1 MFLKGL
7 LGTLLPP
14 AADPS
19 PRSSTTSAKSRLGGF
34 LHGRKNSRSTLTPAS
49 QDAVNSMP
57 SPRPGVV
64 KSSNSSSSSRQLLPS
79 STPTPTP
86 PPPSP
91 QILPGR
97 MASIRAV
104 GNSFDEP
111 RDGGTTEEDSS
122 SESHAASRSS
132 AFSSSITSNASG
144 ISAMSQ
150 QSSSNGGAD
159 SEATVRLK
167 PECPRETTTT
177 AISLQVPSP
186 AGNTATQRRS
196 GEVNRSS
203 FERSSFEIP
212 QRDSSRTAVTTLA
225 TLANGRQPGAGG
237 YSDLSPDGGDAQV
250 LPTNG
255 WDSTIGKAG
264 LGKTGR
270 VINKLVSDN
279 EALKRDIKIERL
291 RADEA
296 KQTARLLEDK
306 MDRMSSDYEGRLLE
320 ANVTKTLLARK
331 ERQVES
337 LQAAVE
343 LERHK
348 ASSALERE
356 RMWKDELEKVRADA
370 KQKVEEATNH
380 AALMEGRYN
389 AISSHWREQGEEV
402 KRVVGTMKTEV
413 DGLLEERRRD
423 DEKISTLREV
433 CDQQDGN
440 IRELIRQKEEIARQF
455 EAYKAEQE
463 EALREI
469 KRAAVMRE
477 EEQERVIGESR
488 EVLHKL
494 RWALGV
500 KENVKWAE

>member
-7 LGTLLPP
+7 LVALLPHDSSEKK
-14 AADPS
+14 AGRPS
-19 PRSSTTSAKSRLGGF
+19 PKSTISAKSRLGGF
-34 LHGRKNSRSTLTPAS
+34 LHGRKNSRQTTLTPAS
-49 QDAVNSMP
+49 QEAVNSMP
-57 SPRPGVV
+57 TPRTAVA
-64 KSSNSSSSSRQLLPS
+64 KSKQSLSSS
-79 STPTPTP
+79 TTT
-86 PPPSP
+86 PSP
-91 QILPGR
+91 QIPGR

-104 GNSFDEP
+104 GNSFDEQ
-111 RDGGTTEEDSS
+111 RGDGTTEEDSS
-122 SESHAASRSS
+122 SESQMASRSS
-132 AFSSSITSNASG
+132 AFSSSINSNASG

-150 QSSSNGGAD
+150 PIPNGSGGAD
-159 SEATVRLK
+159 QNAAVRLK
-167 PECPRETTTT
+167 PSYPEEEVTS
-177 AISLQVPSP
+177 SLHVPSQ
-186 AGNTATQRRS
+186 AGQTAMQRRS

-203 FERSSFEIP
+203 FEIP
-212 QRDSSRTAVTTLA
+212 QRESSRTAVTTSA
-225 TLANGRQPGAGG
+225 TLANGRPAAG
-237 YSDLSPDGGDAQV
+237 YNDLTPDTTDPPSA
-250 LPTNG
+250 PNNG

-343 LERHK
+343 LERQK
-348 ASSALERE
+348 ARSALERE
-356 RMWKDELEKVRADA
+356 RMWKDEMEKVRAEA
-370 KQKVEEATNH
+370 KQKVEEATNY

-389 AISSHWREQGEEV
+389 AISSHWQEQGEEV
-402 KRVVGTMKTEV
+402 KKVVGSMKSEV
-413 DGLLEERRRD
+413 NGLLEERRRD

-440 IRELIRQKEEIARQF
+440 IRELTRQKDAITANY

-469 KRAAVMRE
+469 KRAASRRE

-488 EVLHKL
+488 EVLNKL

>member
-1 MFLKGL
+1 
-7 LGTLLPP
+7 
-14 AADPS
+14 
-19 PRSSTTSAKSRLGGF
+19 
-34 LHGRKNSRSTLTPAS
+34 
-49 QDAVNSMP
+49 V
-57 SPRPGVV
+57 
-64 KSSNSSSSSRQLLPS
+64 
-79 STPTPTP
+79 
-86 PPPSP
+86 
-91 QILPGR
+91 
-97 MASIRAV
+97 
-104 GNSFDEP
+104 
-111 RDGGTTEEDSS
+111 
-122 SESHAASRSS
+122 
-132 AFSSSITSNASG
+132 
-144 ISAMSQ
+144 
-150 QSSSNGGAD
+150 
-159 SEATVRLK
+159 
-167 PECPRETTTT
+167 T
-177 AISLQVPSP
+177 ALS
-186 AGNTATQRRS
+186 
-196 GEVNRSS
+196 
-203 FERSSFEIP
+203 
-212 QRDSSRTAVTTLA
+212 
-225 TLANGRQPGAGG
+225 TLANGRQNLSPTAG
-237 YSDLSPDGGDAQV
+237 SNDLSPDGGDSQV
-250 LPTNG
+250 AATNG

-356 RMWKDELEKVRADA
+356 RMWKDEMEKVRAEA
-370 KQKVEEATNH
+370 KQKVEEAGNY

-402 KRVVGTMKTEV
+402 MKAMGTMKSEV
-413 DGLLEERRRD
+413 DQLLEERRRD

-440 IRELIRQKEEIARQF
+440 IKELTRQKEEIVAKF

-469 KRAAVMRE
+469 KAQARRRE
-477 EEQERVIGESR
+477 EEQEKVIGESR
-488 EVLHKL
+488 EVLDKL
-494 RWALGV
+494 KWALGV